1 MYKCGKCNEKFATVI
16 EGSIRCPVCAHKV
29 LYKLREPVAKEVKAR

>member
-1 MYKCGKCNEKFATVI
+1 MYKCGKCGETFERLPDGV
-16 EGSIRCPVCAHKV
+16 IRCPQCAYKI